1 MTISFLTY
9 PIINIFED
17 IKIKSGFDFLE
28 FPMLGNKYYFFDP
41 ELTFEPRLYKHLSYF
56 QYETREDPFICAMW
70 NRGALNATP
79 EQPRQFTGY
88 INSSLGY
95 ADKFTVKNVQCQLNL
110 VFVSNDPNYLT
121 AFEEFFIINYDRS
134 ITLKTTYKVPVNFKE
149 LGNITSVNQGTKTF
163 TIEGEYSYLNSGD
176 SLSIL
181 ESTGNNGD
189 YTVVSKTVSSGFTN
203 IIVSENI
210 PNSVADGVMVK
221 NGYLEEIEADVFF
234 NGIEFSGLD
243 KLETGSRG
251 ELTFLLVTM
260 NIQYPVILNSNYT
273 GSISGGGSYKL
284 IKHINL
290 KTKAVKSLVNP
301 QMIQPYAEMSI
312 DAIVSVDTVNRKFS
326 IGGDYT
332 SYFVTGKTFIVRNST
347 GNDGTYTV
355 VSSILSGNKTII
367 EVSEDIVSI
376 VADGN
381 TYL

>member
-28 FPMLGNKYYFFDP
+28 FPSLGNKYYFFDP
-41 ELTFEPRLYKHLSYF
+41 DLTFEPRLYKHLSYF

-134 ITLKTTYKVPVNFKE
+134 ITLTTSYQIPVNFKE
-149 LGNITSVNQGTKTF
+149 LGNITSINQGTKTF
-163 TIEGEYSYLNSGD
+163 TVAGDHSYLNSGD

-181 ESTGNNGD
+181 ESTGNDGD
-189 YTVVSKTVSSGFTN
+189 YTISSINVAGGFTD
-203 IIVSENI
+203 ISVSENI
-210 PNSVADGVMVK
+210 PDSTIDGVIVK
-221 NGYLEEIEADVFF
+221 NGYLQDIEAEVFF
-234 NGIEFSGLD
+234 NGIEFSDLNKLD
-243 KLETGSRG
+243 TGSRG

-273 GSISGGGSYKL
+273 GNIETGSYKL
-284 IKHINL
+284 IKHIHL
-290 KTKAVKSLVNP
+290 KTKAVNSLLNP
-301 QMIQPYAEMSI
+301 QMIQPYDEI
-312 DAIVSVDTVNRKFS
+312 
-326 IGGDYT
+326 
-332 SYFVTGKTFIVRNST
+332 
-347 GNDGTYTV
+347 
-355 VSSILSGNKTII
+355 II
-367 EVSEDIVSI
+367 E
-376 VADGN
+376 
-381 TYL
+381 